1 MVLLGQVGLIAD
13 SLDDRDDVEHMLG
26 FPTRSVKFNGG
37 IRCPE
42 IRWFLRLALESL
54 DAHRNLP
61 ELNPL
66 LPYANSKHAIPVKSD
81 VYGAGILK
89 AEEPHDS

>member
-1 MVLLGQVGLIAD
+1 MALVPPASGGAEKRWFSRLA
-13 SLDDRDDVEHMLG
+13 VEH
-26 FPTRSVKFNGG
+26 
-37 IRCPE
+37 
-42 IRWFLRLALESL
+42 L
-54 DAHRNLP
+54 DTHRNLP
-61 ELNPL
+61 EVNPL